1 MYNKRQSGAEN
12 CGREPLASNQVVG
25 GSSPSGRAK
34 VINDLT
40 HFRTFESSQKN
51 KNIKVV
57 IGGWGAIVGNV
68 FKSGWFAYR
77 PTILDIFPQ
86 RISTDAAWKTS

>member
-1 MYNKRQSGAEN
+1 LEPPNKQQSAQ
-12 CGREPLASNQVVG
+12 S
-25 GSSPSGRAK
+25 
-34 VINDLT
+34 
-40 HFRTFESSQKN
+40 N

-68 FKSGWFAYR
+68 VKSGWFAYR

-86 RISTDAAWKTS
+86 RINTDEAWKTSLRFRATPNV